1 MKLQKTCPS
10 CGTANPETEFFCG
23 TCGADISA
31 VTPFDPAHS
40 VTETRR
46 QPPTPEL
53 KKCPKCGWEN
63 EPYALVCS
71 QPGCGERLDDATT
84 PRGHAHATS
93 KTPVPATPL
102 DTAPPD
108 RHPRKLL
115 LVVGSNTF
123 DCKNGDI
130 LGRNG
135 TLANQVFS
143 GIPTISGHHVA
154 LELRGEQWFL
164 VNLPLQAGKTEKN
177 VTLLDGRQIS
187 VGESV
192 PLTGDHVLKISS
204 RCEVKL
210 RVR

>member
-10 CGTANPETEFFCG
+10 CATANAETEFFCG

-31 VTPFDPAHS
+31 VAPFDPAHT
-40 VTETRR
+40 VTEAPRHQPTR
-46 QPPTPEL
+46 EL

-63 EPYALVCS
+63 EPYAIVCS
-71 QPGCGERLDDATT
+71 QLGCGERLDDAPT
-84 PRGHAHATS
+84 PRGQAHATS

-102 DTAPPD
+102 DTAPPN

-123 DCKNGDI
+123 ECKSGDV

-177 VTLLDGRQIS
+177 ITMLDGREIPL
-187 VGESV
+187 GESV
-192 PLTGDHVLKISS
+192 PLTCDHVLKISS

-210 RVR
+210 RAA